1 MRVPL
6 LALLPF
12 ALGTL
17 ASLANAHDVDA
28 REIRARS
35 FHDDSALELR
45 DSIASLS
52 TRDLIDA
59 LSERL
64 ERRWSV
70 FCNNCKL
77 YLRSP
82 DNVKTHKNT
91 FPGHVIAESP
101 QALDVHEPEAGG
113 SDPITIHND
122 PGIYPIYDRCTIRTK
137 PPPSAAGAR
146 FLSGHL
152 GSKAEPTQ
160 IGSPDI
166 WVLRHL
172 EVDRES
178 GQMTQWILPCTQ
190 CLVPWVFKFGDPPPG
205 LPVVQ
210 ARSINAKFDISAKKR
225 EKSRKSRKN
234 WNVWAGSGVRTRTP
248 GARETWI
255 FIQTFGVCFGPNL
268 SGQDPLWRIYHR
280 GVYSGVLVK
289 WVVEKPAPAHESEG

>member
-6 LALLPF
+6 LALLPV

-45 DSIASLS
+45 DTIASLS

-113 SDPITIHND
+113 SDPITIHNVRD
-122 PGIYPIYDRCTIRTK
+122 PVTFALTVIVR
-137 PPPSAAGAR
+137 
-146 FLSGHL
+146 
-152 GSKAEPTQ
+152 
-160 IGSPDI
+160 
-166 WVLRHL
+166 
-172 EVDRES
+172 
-178 GQMTQWILPCTQ
+178 
-190 CLVPWVFKFGDPPPG
+190 
-205 LPVVQ
+205 VVQ
-210 ARSINAKFDISAKKR
+210 GKKSWRSQPLLM
-225 EKSRKSRKN
+225 SRKDNR
-234 WNVWAGSGVRTRTP
+234 
-248 GARETWI
+248 
-255 FIQTFGVCFGPNL
+255 
-268 SGQDPLWRIYHR
+268 
-280 GVYSGVLVK
+280 
-289 WVVEKPAPAHESEG
+289 